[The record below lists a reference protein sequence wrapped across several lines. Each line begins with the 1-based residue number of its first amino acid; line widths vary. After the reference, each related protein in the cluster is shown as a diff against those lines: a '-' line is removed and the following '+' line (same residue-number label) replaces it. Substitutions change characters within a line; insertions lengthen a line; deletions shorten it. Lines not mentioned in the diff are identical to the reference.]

1 MSSSDTLG
9 VGLGLLRFNTTT
21 TMDGSSEF
29 QQEIKAGWEHD
40 MMSVMD
46 FWDFHAVNM
55 WIGATGTDQD
65 PSSSAAIWSNWAGE
79 WDSFCSCARLHEFVC
94 MFCGYASYFVLKLF
108 LVQSVDM
115 CAGRP
120 SVFCRSKRRTPCAWK
135 CTCCLSQYLTSVVW
149 DHVWWPCGC
158 WHVCLKPARSLL
170 QNFVVG
176 SLRPSWRQA
185 CLVVQMHCVCGLYV
199 FRIQSLSTSGDSG
212 DCCGSRQW
220 WPGHGMFVCT
230 MCTIN
235 LNWLK
240 SWIWPWVSTLYC
252 LLESCCL

>member
-1 MSSSDTLG
+1 MASSDTLG
-9 VGLGLLRFNTTT
+9 VGLGLLRFNTTS

-94 MFCGYASYFVLKLF
+94 MFCAYASYFVLKLF

-115 CAGRP
+115 CGGRP

-158 WHVCLKPARSLL
+158 WHVWNQLGLSCRTSWWGRWDPAGGRLVWWCRCIVCVVCMFNMCMYFLFNLFRLQETQETAVDPVNGDQDMVCLCAP
-170 QNFVVG
+170 
-176 SLRPSWRQA
+176 
-185 CLVVQMHCVCGLYV
+185 CV
-199 FRIQSLSTSGDSG
+199 
-212 DCCGSRQW
+212 
-220 WPGHGMFVCT
+220 P
-230 MCTIN
+230 
-235 LNWLK
+235 
-240 SWIWPWVSTLYC
+240 
-252 LLESCCL
+252 